1 MSAVRIGVVGYGFIG
16 RSVVGRIAASGGEFE
31 TAFVHNRSAGAL
43 SGLDPALA
51 LADLAAARDRRPAL
65 IVECAHPGITARF
78 GAQFLEFADY
88 MPLSVTALADDGL
101 RARLEDAARAHGT
114 RLLVPAGA
122 LLGGDELLARPGRW
136 ERVRI
141 TFRKHPDNI
150 DFSDSGLDP
159 GAIDGETVIYD
170 GPVRGIAGL
179 YPRNVNTMVT
189 CALVSTGLDACEA
202 RLVCD
207 PALDCAVAEIEAWD
221 CDGGLVRTEKRQ
233 PAVGVSGTEMLDSI
247 WYSIRRASGRRGGV
261 VELV

>member
-1 MSAVRIGVVGYGFIG
+1 
-16 RSVVGRIAASGGEFE
+16 
-31 TAFVHNRSAGAL
+31 
-43 SGLDPALA
+43 
-51 LADLAAARDRRPAL
+51 
-65 IVECAHPGITARF
+65 
-78 GAQFLEFADY
+78 

-247 WYSIRRASGRRGGV
+247 WYSIRRASGRRGGA